1 MTRATMI
8 LRSWLILSSTI
19 STTTSSS
26 SSSSSS
32 SLTSDSVVV
41 NAAFALDAKNYPS
54 PPFGISSKQRYQ
66 SSTTSI
72 RGGSGDDNNNN
83 NNNDPLLLRV
93 ARGDFFRCSKDE
105 DSNAVLVPENFHTPI
120 WIMRQAGRHMKVYR
134 DLIPK
139 YPTFRQRSETPS
151 ISYEISLQPYN
162 ACKF

>member
-19 STTTSSS
+19 STTA
-26 SSSSSS
+26 SSSS

-41 NAAFALDAKNYPS
+41 NAEFALDAKNYPS

-93 ARGDFFRCSKDE
+93 ARGDFRCSKD
-105 DSNAVLVPENFHTPI
+105 DILDNKLPSNYHTPI